1 MSLCASAGELP
12 QPDGSRTLTEHHQIV
27 GELAFPYKAPNAY
40 RTLLDLEIQALPA
53 VRAGLRHENA
63 DVRLHCCRFLDRYL
77 SPDTLSDLMDMLS
90 DSDQRVRC
98 SALHTLACDRCK
110 EGTCKPKEAEVL
122 PRAMK
127 LLQCDPDAH
136 VRAMAIEVVGQ
147 FAHTSNLAA
156 VAISA
161 AQQGD
166 ENPTVRK
173 KAGWYV
179 PGGPIHRRTKPK
191 PSSISSS

>member
-1 MSLCASAGELP
+1 MLA
-12 QPDGSRTLTEHHQIV
+12 EHDQII
-27 GELAFPYKAPNAY
+27 GELAFPYKAANAY
-40 RTLLDLEIQALPA
+40 RVLLDLGIQALPA
-53 VRAGLRHENA
+53 VRAGLRHDNP

-77 SPDTLSDLMDMLS
+77 SPDTLSDLVSMLN
-90 DSDQRVRC
+90 DGDERVRC

-110 EGTCKPKEAEVL
+110 EGTCRPEEAEVL

-127 LLQCDPDAH
+127 LLECDPDAH

-147 FAHTSNLAA
+147 FVHSNALAA
-156 VAISA
+156 AVISA
-161 AQQGD
+161 AQQSD

-179 PGGPIHRRTKPK
+179 PGGPIYRRTKSRLSSVS
-191 PSSISSS
+191 PS

>member
-1 MSLCASAGELP
+1 MAG
-12 QPDGSRTLTEHHQIV
+12 HHQIV

-40 RTLLDLEIQALPA
+40 RTLLDLGMQALPA
-53 VRAGLRHENA
+53 VRAGLRDGNA

-77 SPDTLSDLMDMLS
+77 SLDTLSDLMGMLS

-110 EGTCKPKEAEVL
+110 EGTCKPEEAEVL

-147 FAHTSNLAA
+147 FVHINNFAA
-156 VAISA
+156 AAISA

-179 PGGPIHRRTKPK
+179 PGGPIHKRTKPK
-191 PSSISSS
+191 S